1 MMKINT
7 SQARIDLAE
16 IANRV
21 QYRHERVVL
30 TKYNKAVAAIVSVED
45 LRLIEMIEDRMD
57 LEDAKKVL
65 ADSGERIPFDEI
77 RRRLD
82 L

>member
-21 QYRHERVVL
+21 QYQHERVVL
-30 TKYNKAVAAIVSVED
+30 TKYNKDVAAIVSVGD
-45 LRLIEMIEDRMD
+45 LKLIEMIEDRID
-57 LEDAKKVL
+57 LEDARRVL
-65 ADSGERIPFDEI
+65 AESGERIPFDEI
-77 RRRLD
+77 RRHLD